1 MDESGQSTVD
11 GSAVGC
17 LNQIIGVEAGGGV
30 RDDND
35 NYLFQDIRI
44 MHRSQP

>member
-1 MDESGQSTVD
+1 MDDSGPGTVD

-30 RDDND
+30 RDEND